1 MTERHSA
8 APSSHGGGVTIRIQ
22 RWVSLSLTWLFP
34 LDAAAAR
41 RHLVRVRGIA
51 REHQIGGGS

>member
-8 APSSHGGGVTIRIQ
+8 APSSNGGGVTIRIQ
-22 RWVSLSLTWLFP
+22 RRANFYLTRLFP
-34 LDAAAAR
+34 LDVAAAR